1 MQKKIDDNLS
11 LAPAPKSDF
20 IGLDTVVHLAAGGE
34 TPMLKTQQDVIQRFL
49 ADKAL
54 GEEARTRMDGAL
66 ERTREKSAALL
77 GVKPKDIAFLSSS
90 SEGINLLAHGL
101 NWETG
106 DNVVVCDVEFPS
118 DVLPWVRLKSM
129 GVEIRV
135 VRNRN
140 WYISL
145 DDIEAAM
152 DERTKVVAVSD
163 ASYFTGQRLDV
174 EALSKMV
181 RSKGAVLSLDVTH
194 SAGVVQVHAEHA
206 DVLVSSCYKWLLGTH
221 GAAIFYV
228 NEDRVPNLSPPF
240 VGWHTPVSIPDW
252 REPTVYTPRAGAAR
266 FESAN
271 HGFISIYIL
280 ENALDYLLKV
290 GIGEI
295 EKYVRRLGTVVWDGL
310 NDMGLQMMTPRE
322 ENERAGNV
330 CFMTEHIEA
339 VTKGLAQ
346 RNVLVWGGYAGVGRI
361 RISTHLYNTEEDV
374 MEFLKAMEELLPDLA

>member
-1 MQKKIDDNLS
+1 
-11 LAPAPKSDF
+11 
-20 IGLDTVVHLAAGGE
+20 
-34 TPMLKTQQDVIQRFL
+34 
-49 ADKAL
+49 
-54 GEEARTRMDGAL
+54 
-66 ERTREKSAALL
+66 
-77 GVKPKDIAFLSSS
+77 
-90 SEGINLLAHGL
+90 
-101 NWETG
+101 
-106 DNVVVCDVEFPS
+106 
-118 DVLPWVRLKSM
+118 M

-145 DDIEAAM
+145 EDIEAAI
-152 DERTKVVAVSD
+152 DDRTKVVAVSD
-163 ASYFTGQRLDV
+163 ASYFTGQRLDA

-181 RSKGAVLSLDVTH
+181 RSTGAILSLDVTH
-194 SAGVVQVHAEHA
+194 AAGVVQVHAKHA

-221 GAAIFYV
+221 GAGIFYV
-228 NEDRVPNLSPPF
+228 NEDRVPNLSVPF

-271 HGFISIYIL
+271 HSFVSIYIL
-280 ENALDYLLKV
+280 ESALDYLQK
-290 GIGEI
+290 IGVDAI
-295 EKYVRRLGTVVWDGL
+295 EKYVHSLGTVLWDGL

-330 CFMTEHIEA
+330 CFMTEHIAA
-339 VTKGLAQ
+339 VTKGLAE

-374 MEFLKAMEELLPDLA
+374 MTFLDAMKDLLPGIA